1 MTLDALIDKHNVK
14 SIDFLKI
21 DIEGMEYVILDTYS
35 WKVKPNL
42 IKVEI
47 IHWRKRILEH
57 IQTKLA
63 ALGYLVYKEESDWY
77 CILA

>member
-1 MTLDALIDKHNVK
+1 MVVSTKMQQLLI
-14 SIDFLKI
+14 I
-21 DIEGMEYVILDTYS
+21 GMEYVILDTYS

>member
-1 MTLDALIDKHNVK
+1 
-14 SIDFLKI
+14 
-21 DIEGMEYVILDTYS
+21 MEYVILDTYS